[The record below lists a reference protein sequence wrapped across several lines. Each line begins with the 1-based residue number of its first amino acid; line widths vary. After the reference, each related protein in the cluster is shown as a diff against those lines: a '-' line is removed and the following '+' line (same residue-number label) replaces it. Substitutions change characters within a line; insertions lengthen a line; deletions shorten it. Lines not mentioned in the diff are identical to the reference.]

1 MSLSDHMARVSDNNK
16 KTYKS
21 RGEHSLNTHDITLTR
36 AEESMSNL
44 NEVQDNETRIMS
56 NTIEQT
62 Y

>member
-1 MSLSDHMARVSDNNK
+1 MAKVSENNK
-16 KTYKS
+16 NTYKS

-56 NTIEQT
+56 NTIE
-62 Y
+62 